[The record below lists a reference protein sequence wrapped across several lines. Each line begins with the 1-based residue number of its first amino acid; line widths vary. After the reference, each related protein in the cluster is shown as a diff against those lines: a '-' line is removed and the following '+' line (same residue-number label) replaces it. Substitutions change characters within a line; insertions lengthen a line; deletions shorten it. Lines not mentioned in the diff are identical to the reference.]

1 MQIVTFGEV
10 MLRLSPPNF
19 QKITQATHFE
29 VVFGGCEANVAMSLA
44 HFGKKTAHI
53 TKFPENDLGK
63 AAITFLRGQGVDT
76 QYITQGE
83 GRMGLY
89 FLETGVSLRASQI
102 IYDRYGSAFSQIKE
116 NEFDWQ
122 KILKNADWFHW
133 SGITPALS
141 GACAQSLRKA
151 LEICRKKDIY
161 VSADVYFRSNLW
173 RYGKKPQE
181 VLPDLVA
188 QSNLI
193 LANEA
198 NMQELFG
205 IEIISKAK
213 NIFVESAK
221 KMQKKYPSLQKIVDT
236 ERFSHSAT
244 HNEISAKM
252 WNGKDFL
259 QTQKVAI
266 NPIVD
271 RIGGGDAF
279 VAGLIYGS
287 TTYQNDQKALDFGIC
302 ASALK
307 HTLAGDSNCVSVQE
321 VETLLQG
328 DFSGKLKR

>member
-1 MQIVTFGEV
+1 MSIITFGEV

-19 QKITQATHFE
+19 KKITQTNTFDA
-29 VVFGGCEANVAMSLA
+29 VYGGCEANVAISLA

-53 TKFPENDLGK
+53 SKFPNNDLGK
-63 AAITFLRGQGVDT
+63 SAIMFLQGQGIDT

-102 IYDRYGSAFSQIKE
+102 IYDRYGSAFSQIKK

-122 KILKNADWFHW
+122 EILKNADWFHW

-141 GACAQSLRKA
+141 GACAQSLQQA
-151 LEICRKKDIY
+151 LEICQKKDIF

-181 VLPDLVA
+181 ILPDLVA
-188 QSNLI
+188 KSNLI

-205 IEIISKAK
+205 IEQNPKAK

-221 KMQKKYPSLQKIVDT
+221 KMQKKFPTIQKIVDT
-236 ERFSHSAT
+236 ERLSHSAT

-259 QTQKVAI
+259 QTQKVSI

-279 VAGLIYGS
+279 VAGLIYGLQ
-287 TTYQNDQKALDFGIC
+287 TYQNDEKALDFGVC

-307 HTLAGDSNCVSVQE
+307 HTLAGDSNCVSVEE

>member
-19 QKITQATHFE
+19 QKIKQSTHFE
-29 VVFGGCEANVAMSLA
+29 AFYGGCEANVAISLA

-53 TKFPENDLGK
+53 TKFPTSDLGNS
-63 AAITFLRGQGVDT
+63 AIQFLQGQGVDT
-76 QYITQGE
+76 QYIRQGE

-89 FLETGVSLRASQI
+89 FLETGASLRASQI
-102 IYDRYGSAFSQIKE
+102 IYDRYGSAFEQIDA
-116 NEFDWQ
+116 NEFDWDE
-122 KILKNADWFHW
+122 ILKNAVWFHW

-141 GACAQSLRKA
+141 GACAQSLQQA
-151 LEICRKKDIY
+151 LVVCQKKNIF

-173 RYGKKPQE
+173 RYGKRPQE

-188 QSNLI
+188 KSNLI
-193 LANEA
+193 VASEA

-205 IEIISKAK
+205 IGSLKK
-213 NIFVESAK
+213 KQVFVELACK
-221 KMQKKYPSLQKIVDT
+221 LQELYPAVRKVVDT
-236 ERFSHSAT
+236 QRYSHSAT
-244 HNEISAKM
+244 YNEISAMM
-252 WNGKDFL
+252 WNGKELL
-259 QTQKVAI
+259 QTQKIAI

-279 VAGLIYGS
+279 IAGLIYGLL
-287 TTYQNDQKALDFGIC
+287 TFQNDQKALDFGVC

-307 HTLAGDSNCVSVQE
+307 HTVPGDSNCVSVQE
-321 VETLLQG
+321 VESLMQG